1 MPFPKTGPC
10 PFTGGHWPQ
19 QWGEQ
24 KITPKTFSSLNSD
37 QRKDLIEYF
46 FEHESAQT
54 SARPRPAYRFPLN
67 HLRDYFGVDAKDVRR
82 AVQGS
87 QEYKDFVAERQR
99 SQAPAAPPPPPE
111 MSLLTAARI
120 AACLAMEPPEEDEGT
135 RRARGYARDN
145 ERRKSASA
153 AQVVRRAERQ
163 AAGIITTN
171 GLPRNDGMYREVGSM
186 LFHPCDFES
195 DPTRVVVCDMQ
206 TSINKA
212 ADESIQ
218 NDVQTRK
225 AIFDRLVEE
234 EQRKELRKGKPIRTD
249 VRAPYKTRAALG
261 LILLLSSILW

>member
-1 MPFPKTGPC
+1 MPFPKTGTC

-82 AVQGS
+82 AVQRS
-87 QEYKDFVAERQR
+87 QEYKDYVDAHQR
-99 SQAPAAPPPPPE
+99 SQAPPPPPE

-120 AACLAMEPPEEDEGT
+120 AACLAMEPPEEDEAT
-135 RRARGYARDN
+135 RRARGYARDS
-145 ERRKSASA
+145 EERKSATA
-153 AQVVRRAERQ
+153 AQVVRQAERQ

-171 GLPRNDGMYREVGSM
+171 GLPRNDGKYKMVGSQS
-186 LFHPCDFES
+186 LHAFDFES
-195 DPTRVVVCDMQ
+195 DPTRVIVCDMQ

-212 ADESIQ
+212 ADESIR
-218 NDVQTRK
+218 NGVQTRK
-225 AIFDRLVEE
+225 AIFDRLVGEE
-234 EQRKELRKGKPIRTD
+234 ERKEAAKGKPNLTG

-261 LILLLSSILW
+261 LILLLSSTLW

>member
-1 MPFPKTGPC
+1 MPFPKTGTC

-24 KITPKTFSSLNSD
+24 KITPKTFSSLSLNSD

-82 AVQGS
+82 AVQRS
-87 QEYKDFVAERQR
+87 QEYKDYVDAHQR
-99 SQAPAAPPPPPE
+99 SQAPPPPPE

-135 RRARGYARDN
+135 RRARGYARDS

-153 AQVVRRAERQ
+153 AQVVRRAERE

-171 GLPRNDGMYREVGSM
+171 GLPRNDGVYKEVGSRSQHS
-186 LFHPCDFES
+186 FDFES
-195 DPTRVVVCDMQ
+195 DPTRVIVCDMQ

-212 ADESIQ
+212 ADESIR
-218 NDVQTRK
+218 NGVQTRK
-225 AIFDRLVEE
+225 AIFDRLVGEE
-234 EQRKELRKGKPIRTD
+234 ERKEAAKGKPNLTG

-261 LILLLSSILW
+261 LILLLSSTLW